1 MTDKNVLMPLQSPV
15 LYSIGVA
22 LCAASMFTQGWQSL
36 LVHICN
42 CPVVHSASYFCDAG
56 VYEIVSRDQRKTS
69 FAYRLEIPQEPGEVQ
84 QELQIKKE
92 ASYTLS
98 MKVLY

>member
-1 MTDKNVLMPLQSPV
+1 MA
-15 LYSIGVA
+15 VA
-22 LCAASMFTQGWQSL
+22 LCVTPVSTHGWQSL
-36 LVHICN
+36 LVQICK
-42 CPVVHSASYFCDAG
+42 CPVVQYAAWLCDAG

-98 MKVLY
+98 MKVIWYCKTVSWLCE